1 MTYKWKNFVKP
12 TDEVLKKILTKEE
25 YEITQQS
32 YTEYPFKGIYW
43 NHKEE
48 GIYVDKIS
56 GEPLF
61 SSKDKFDSSC
71 GWPSFSKSIDNSFIK
86 EIDDDSDFMH
96 RIEVRSRF
104 SDSHLGHMFDDGP
117 LPEGIRYCIN
127 SASIKFI
134 PKDKMV
140 EEGYEDYL
148 NIFEK

>member
-1 MTYKWKNFVKP
+1 MKNNDFDVNG
-12 TDEVLKKILTKEE
+12 E
-25 YEITQQS
+25 Y
-32 YTEYPFKGIYW
+32 YCAVCG
-43 NHKEE
+43 NH
-48 GIYVDKIS
+48 
-56 GEPLF
+56 LF
-61 SSKDKFDSSC
+61 GSTAKFASSC

-104 SDSHLGHMFDDGP
+104 SDSHLGHVFDDGP
-117 LPEGIRYCIN
+117 LPGGIRYCIN